1 MNRAQRTETGKDKTM
16 KFFLYVNP
24 QTPGAAADA
33 RVIQRTTEHVLL
45 ADRSGFDA
53 VCLTEHHFTDYNT
66 FGNAFMYA
74 AYLAP
79 QLRNATVILTATVP
93 ALHNPVVLAQQANLL
108 DQLTKGKAIIGVAT
122 GGSPTEFKGLGRDPT
137 KRRELMERVVDIL
150 YDAWTLKPG
159 DPPLHYS
166 TTHDE
171 GVVTN
176 RIMPAPYEKERPRLG
191 RASTSEGGMLYAAK
205 RGWPWFFG
213 RYAPTETKELLR
225 TYEVAL
231 IDAGHSPEVVHECL
245 DWTLMQKIVYVA
257 ETDEQA
263 YADLGEPMKLYS
275 DIFKI
280 AYPSESPKDMSL
292 DSGNVQP
299 KMGVRAID
307 RDEFISRAMIVGS
320 PETVAKKIKEYEDAG
335 VKNFT
340 VCLYFGD
347 LPEKLLDR
355 SMNLFIN
362 QVMAKFS

>member
-1 MNRAQRTETGKDKTM
+1 M

-24 QTPGAAADA
+24 QTPGPEGDA
-33 RVIQRTTEHVLL
+33 RVIERTTEHVLC
-45 ADRSGFDA
+45 ADRSGFEA
-53 VCLTEHHFTDYNT
+53 VCITEHHFTDYNT

-79 QLRNATVILTATVP
+79 QLKNATIILTATVP
-93 ALHNPVVLAQQANLL
+93 ALHNPVALAQQANLL
-108 DQLTKGKAIIGVAT
+108 DQLAKGKAIVGVAT
-122 GGSPTEFKGLGRDPT
+122 GGSPTEFKGLGRDPS
-137 KRRELMERVVDIL
+137 KRRELMEHVVEIL
-150 YDAWTLKPG
+150 YDTWTLKPG
-159 DPPLHYS
+159 DPPLEYA
-166 TTHDE
+166 TTHDH

-176 RIMPAPYEKERPRLG
+176 RIMPAPYKKARPRLG

-205 RGWPWFFG
+205 HGWPWFFG
-213 RYAPTETKELLR
+213 RYAPSETKELLE
-225 TYEVAL
+225 TYESKLVE
-231 IDAGHSPEVVHECL
+231 AGHPADLVEECL

-263 YADLGEPMKLYS
+263 YEDLGTPLKLYS

-320 PETVAKKIKEYEDAG
+320 PATVVKKIKEYEEAG
-335 VKNFT
+335 VRNFT
-340 VCLYFGD
+340 ACLYFGD
-347 LPEKLLDR
+347 LAEDLLER
-355 SMNLFIN
+355 SMSLFVN
-362 QVMAKFS
+362 KVMPAFS